1 VYQTWISIRK
11 ILLLPLLFPLLVQ
24 AQDRCGTVEYQKKLQ
39 SQKLIRENTP
49 EFEQWLSR
57 KIRQRARGAEPFR
70 TKSTYRIP
78 VVVHVI
84 HNGEPVGTGTNISDS
99 QVLSQ
104 IAVLNKD
111 YQRLNSD
118 ASNTPAEFLPMA
130 GSMDIEFAL
139 AKRSPEG
146 LPTNGIVRVNAGEIP
161 PRKWTSHDNSELKA
175 LSYWAAEDYLNIWVC
190 DITDYIGY
198 SQFPVSD
205 LPGLENSPE
214 NRLTDGVVIAYNVFG
229 SVDYGAFNLDANY
242 NKGRTT
248 THEIGHFLGLRHT
261 WGDDAGKCIN
271 ETGGKDDYVSDT
283 PDQAGSTSN
292 CPNGPR
298 ASCTVSTMYQNY
310 LDYTDDE
317 CMNLFTEGQINRM
330 IAVLESSP
338 RRASLL
344 TSDGLN
350 DPDPV
355 TTENLTLKSVLA
367 PVVTC
372 EDQSVIRLKI
382 KNAGIPV
389 TSFKVKATING
400 NVSIVDFTDLDFPTG
415 DEENFELPVTS
426 FTNAENLMTFEVYE
440 PNGEPDPFPED
451 NTATHQTIVN
461 DEQDFIPLKETFDQ
475 SFAGQWS
482 VSNPS
487 LGMTFQEVAT
497 NFNTSLYFNG
507 YSNVNIGDASW
518 LVSPVLDLSSHAEAS
533 LFFDLSYAYRSG
545 SYDNLKVLASTD
557 CGQTFDEVLFD
568 EIGTALSGKVSSAS
582 WKPSVTDDWTR
593 KYVSLS
599 SLAGQPDVRLAFV
612 FTNDNGNNLYLD
624 NIEFFTSD
632 DPTPPVVTKLF
643 SVYPNPGKAETTI
656 LTLNLP
662 ERANIQIEMTDA
674 MGKLMFTQR
683 MTDALNQTIPLP
695 LPNAVPGL
703 YFVRVIAGGKNH
715 TQKLILT
722 QP

>member
-1 VYQTWISIRK
+1 M
-11 ILLLPLLFPLLVQ
+11 Q

-39 SQKLIRENTP
+39 DQKLIQESTP
-49 EFEQWLSR
+49 EFEQWLSK
-57 KIRQRARGAEPFR
+57 KIRQRARGGEPFR

-118 ASNTPAEFLPMA
+118 ASNTPSEFLPVA
-130 GSMDIEFAL
+130 GSMEIEFVL
-139 AKRSPEG
+139 ARRSPDG

-161 PRKWTSHDNSELKA
+161 ARKWTSHDNSELKA
-175 LSYWAAEDYLNIWVC
+175 LSYWDAEDYMNIWVC

-205 LPGLENSPE
+205 LPGIPQNSTE
-214 NRLTDGVVIAYNVFG
+214 NRLTDGVVIAYKVFG

-248 THEIGHFLGLRHT
+248 THEVGHFLGLRHI
-261 WGDDAGKCIN
+261 WGDD
-271 ETGGKDDYVSDT
+271 GGACNNDGDYVSDT

-292 CPNGPR
+292 CPSGTR
-298 ASCTVSTMYQNY
+298 TSCTTVSSMYQNY

-317 CMNLFTEGQINRM
+317 CMNLFTEGQVSRM
-330 IAVLESSP
+330 ITVLESSP
-338 RRASLL
+338 RRVSLL
-344 TSDGLN
+344 TSDGLD

-372 EDQSVIRLKI
+372 EAQSVIRLKI
-382 KNAGIPV
+382 KNSGIPV

-400 NVSIVDFTDLDFPTG
+400 NVSVIDFTDLDFPTG
-415 DEENFELPVTS
+415 DEENFELPVAS
-426 FTNAENLMTFEVYE
+426 LTNEQNLMTFEVYE
-440 PNGEPDPFPED
+440 PNGEPDPFPDD

-461 DEQDFIPLKETFDQ
+461 DAQDFIPLKENFDQ

-487 LGMTFQEVAT
+487 LGMTFEEVTT
-497 NFNTSLYFNG
+497 NFNTSLYFNAF
-507 YSNVNIGDASW
+507 SNLDIGDASW
-518 LVSPVLDLSSHAEAS
+518 LVSPVLDFSSYVEAS
-533 LFFDLSYAYRSG
+533 LFFDLSYAYRNG

-557 CGQTFDEVLFD
+557 CGQTFNEVLFD
-568 EIGTALSGKVSSAS
+568 ETGTELSEKISSAS
-582 WKPSVTDDWTR
+582 WAPSVMDDWTR

-599 SLAGQPDVRLAFV
+599 SLAGQPGVRLAFV
-612 FTNDNGNNLYLD
+612 FTNNNGNNLYLD
-624 NIEFFTSD
+624 NLEFFTSD
-632 DPTPPVVTKLF
+632 DPTPPVVTKIF
-643 SVYPNPGKAETTI
+643 SVYPNPGNAENTI

-662 ERANIQIEMTDA
+662 GRTNIQIEMMDA
-674 MGKLMFTQR
+674 MGKLMLTQT

-703 YFVRVIAGGKNH
+703 YFVRVIAGGKKH